1 MPKIGH
7 GGMGFV
13 LRWAVGEGDR
23 VSEGDVLA
31 EVELEKATMELES
44 PAAGRVTRLL
54 VQVEEEVEVGTVI
67 AHIEEVSA

>member
-7 GGMGFV
+7 GGMGYV

-31 EVELEKATMELES
+31 EVELEKATVEVES
-44 PAAGRVTRLL
+44 PAAGRVTQLL
-54 VQVEEEVEVGTVI
+54 VQVDEEVEVGTVI